1 MGVFFVL
8 FLIEMIYMTL
18 TSNLKLF
25 FFFGIIF
32 FISACNTSVKDSA
45 NSSAETYSAL
55 ERDSIVENVMLSLR
69 KHGINSQKRR
79 DALDSAIVKYP
90 TIANFYQQRAMPLY
104 KQDKDEIGYPFLKKA
119 AELNPQKYLDYKGFM
134 ECIFSKNY
142 KAAIAD
148 FEKYLKMFGEGYV
161 MDHTYYFYI
170 GISYLQLNEFE
181 KAKIYL
187 EKSIEQTK
195 SIGGQDWV
203 HHLDLMYLGIA
214 NMELYDNENA
224 LRVFD
229 EALSKYPNFGD
240 VKFYK
245 AGCLYRLGKT
255 EEALQLFEEA
265 KEDILKGNTINE
277 DNVIYERYP
286 YQVRKDWFNMH

>member
-1 MGVFFVL
+1 MKL
-8 FLIEMIYMTL
+8 TL
-18 TSNLKLF
+18 TIRYAFLLLL
-25 FFFGIIF
+25 GLL
-32 FISACNTSVKDSA
+32 ISACDS
-45 NSSAETYSAL
+45 SEKKEDISTPSYTVFQ
-55 ERDSIVENVMLSLR
+55 RDSIVENVMDSLR
-69 KHGINSQKRR
+69 YYGLNSRKRR
-79 DALDSAIVKYP
+79 DALDSVILKYP
-90 TIANFYQQRAMPLY
+90 TIADFYQQRAMPLY
-104 KQDKDEIGYPFLKKA
+104 KQDKDELGYPFLEQA
-119 AELNPQKYLDYKGFM
+119 GELDPQRYLDYKGFM

-142 KAAIAD
+142 KVAIID

-187 EKSIEQTK
+187 DKSIAQIEAK
-195 SIGGQDWV
+195 GGRDWV

-214 NMELYDNENA
+214 NIELGDCENA
-224 LRVFD
+224 IKAFD
-229 EALSKYPNFGD
+229 ESLSKYPNFGD

-245 AGCLYRLGKT
+245 AGCLYRLGNR
-255 EEALQLFEEA
+255 EEAMKIFSEA

-286 YQVRKDWFNMH
+286 YQVRKEWFGDH

>member
-1 MGVFFVL
+1 MKNMKCNSSFKLGHFILVMVL
-8 FLIEMIYMTL
+8 VV
-18 TSNLKLF
+18 
-25 FFFGIIF
+25 
-32 FISACNTSVKDSA
+32 ACNSKVEKEIVLKPQSYTVF
-45 NSSAETYSAL
+45 ET
-55 ERDSIVENVMLSLR
+55 DSIVENVMYSLR
-69 KHGINSQKRR
+69 RLGINSQKRR
-79 DALDSAIVKYP
+79 NALDSVIKKYP

-104 KQDKDEIGYPFLKKA
+104 KEDKDELGKPFLEKA

-142 KAAIAD
+142 TASIAD
-148 FEKYLKMFGEGYV
+148 FKKYLEMFGEGYV

-187 EKSIEQTK
+187 EKSIDQIEK
-195 SIGGQDWV
+195 NSGRDWV

-214 NMELYDNENA
+214 YLELNDCESA
-224 LRVFD
+224 IKVFD
-229 EALSKYPNFGD
+229 EALAKYPSFGD
-240 VKFYK
+240 VKYYK
-245 AGCLYRLGKT
+245 AGGLYKLGKAD
-255 EEALQLFEEA
+255 EALKVFIEA

-286 YQVRKDWFNMH
+286 YQVRKEWFGGS